1 MAPVVVQPAVPI
13 KSFPADSRGGVV
25 FEATQKYVCSTGERM
40 SSSKA
45 SDKKRIPSAGENYT
59 VESSVKWVKSGH
71 HDTGT
76 ERNEGLPHPDK
87 AYLRSQ
93 REEEYVQPPE
103 YSENIGTGYG
113 ARTKIKVEAPAS
125 KPNNSNPQGARPDS
139 NPDWGFSRGTSGAS
153 HPKSKPET
161 AKPGA
166 GPRHPDHK
174 IVTSTPNGGPRQAKS
189 GGKPKDSTNTND
201 SVSYGKGY
209 GDRSPVGNPTVKKRS
224 DVVPPDSSMIHPD
237 NNPKRRESAYAGV
250 GRESLKDVKKLSNR
264 GSA

>member
-1 MAPVVVQPAVPI
+1 
-13 KSFPADSRGGVV
+13 
-25 FEATQKYVCSTGERM
+25 M
-40 SSSKA
+40 SSLRNIRKILVPVTEPVQKSK
-45 SDKKRIPSAGENYT
+45 
-59 VESSVKWVKSGH
+59 
-71 HDTGT
+71 
-76 ERNEGLPHPDK
+76 
-87 AYLRSQ
+87 LR
-93 REEEYVQPPE
+93 PL
-103 YSENIGTGYG
+103 
-113 ARTKIKVEAPAS
+113 PAS
-125 KPNNSNPQGARPDS
+125 QTIRILKEQGLIRTQIGDFLVVHQALHIQNRSPRRQ
-139 NPDWGFSRGTSGAS
+139 GQVLA
-153 HPKSKPET
+153 
-161 AKPGA
+161 
-166 GPRHPDHK
+166 RHPDHK